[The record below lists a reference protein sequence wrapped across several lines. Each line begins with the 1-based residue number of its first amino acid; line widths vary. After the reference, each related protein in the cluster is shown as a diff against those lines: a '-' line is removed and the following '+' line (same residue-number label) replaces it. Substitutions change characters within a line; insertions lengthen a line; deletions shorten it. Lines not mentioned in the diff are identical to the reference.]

1 MIFEALKNIM
11 KKILL
16 GFLFLFIAVPL
27 FAFDIPSL
35 DSRVNDKAGVLSS
48 VTKNKLEKLLED
60 YENKTTNQFFVLT
73 VDSIQNAG
81 TIEQYGIA
89 VADKWKPG
97 NKKEDNGLILIVSVK
112 ERKVRFEVGY
122 GLEGKFPDVVA
133 FRIIKE
139 QILPYFR
146 TGDYDS
152 GVSAGVVYAIDKIGG
167 YDLNNT
173 VAAGSSLGNK
183 KKNKGT
189 EFYKVIVLLVFL
201 SMSFIF
207 RLIFSF
213 GSRSHSSQD
222 NRAQRNTGFW
232 GGGFG
237 SGGGGFGSGGFGGG
251 GGGGFGGGGSS
262 GGW

>member
-1 MIFEALKNIM
+1 M
-11 KKILL
+11 KKTFLGIL
-16 GFLFLFIAVPL
+16 FLFLTVSL
-27 FAFDIPSL
+27 FAFDIPNL
-35 DSRVNDKAGVLSS
+35 ESRVTDKAGILSS

-73 VDSIQNAG
+73 VDSIQDAG

-112 ERKVRFEVGY
+112 DRKVRFEVGY

-139 QILPYFR
+139 QVLPYFR

-183 KKNKGT
+183 KKNKGAD
-189 EFYKVIVLLVFL
+189 FYKVVVLLVFL

-213 GSRSHSSQD
+213 GNRSHYSQE
-222 NRAQRNTGFW
+222 NSTRRNTGFW

-237 SGGGGFGSGGFGGG
+237 GFGGGGGFGSGGFGGG